1 MGFRSNHL
9 AVRLHFMQF
18 RKRVEEIRQDT
29 FR

>member
-1 MGFRSNHL
+1 MKQTNHL